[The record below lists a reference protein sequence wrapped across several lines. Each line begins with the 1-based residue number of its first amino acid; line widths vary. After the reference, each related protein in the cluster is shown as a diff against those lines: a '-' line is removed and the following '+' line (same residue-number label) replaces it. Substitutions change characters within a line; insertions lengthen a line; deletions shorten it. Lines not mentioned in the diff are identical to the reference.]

1 MDFSSFL
8 FFLNKYY
15 MNLMRNAEESEES
28 ARETQ
33 VIQRVNI
40 S

>member
-8 FFLNKYY
+8 FFFKQILYE
-15 MNLMRNAEESEES
+15 LDAERLEES

>member
-1 MDFSSFL
+1 MNGFFFL
-8 FFLNKYY
+8 FIFFKQILYE
-15 MNLMRNAEESEES
+15 LDAERLEES